1 MTATERLH
9 YFDSLKLNL
18 SARVVAHAAWNNAPS
33 VILDRTVFYPES
45 GGQMGDRGEIAGVPV
60 IDVQVDDDGLVHHV
74 LGGPLPAIG
83 DEVTGLVDRGRRRV
97 HMALHTGQHMLSRAL
112 EDVAH
117 APTVSS
123 RLGESGCTID
133 VDRDPI
139 DERLVA
145 RAEDL
150 VNSVV
155 DDDLD
160 VRAFFPEPGELAAL
174 PLRRAPKVTEN
185 IRVVMIG
192 DFDVSPCGGT
202 HCARTGQVGI
212 VRVLGVERYKGKAR
226 VLFSAGSRARRELWE
241 QADLMKALGRELT
254 CGPEG
259 VKNAIDKLRREAV
272 EAREALGRARARVA
286 EAVAGELLGRAEAL
300 GNTHIIAVLEDGATD
315 LLRAVAARITARP
328 GTVAILAGRAPE
340 GTHAMI
346 ARGEGAKL
354 DCGALLKTIAAAAGG
369 RGGGRPERAEG
380 RLPSS
385 IDWEASVA
393 AALACLASPSPSRA
407 SP

>member
-9 YFDSLKLNL
+9 YFDSLELNL
-18 SARVVAHAAWNNAPS
+18 SARVVAHGVWNSAPS

-45 GGQMGDRGEIAGVPV
+45 GGQMADRGAIAGVPV
-60 IDVQVDDDGLVHHV
+60 IDVQVDDDGRVHHV
-74 LGGPLPAIG
+74 MGGPLPAVG
-83 DEVTGLVDRGRRRV
+83 SEVTGVVDRSRRRV

-112 EDVAH
+112 EDVAG

-123 RLGESGCTID
+123 RLGETGCTID

-160 VRAFFPEPGELAAL
+160 VRAFFPEPGELASL
-174 PLRRAPKVTEN
+174 PLRRTPKVTEN

-202 HCARTGQVGI
+202 HCARTGQVGF

-226 VLFSAGSRARRELWE
+226 VMFSAGARARRELWE
-241 QADLMKALGRELT
+241 QADRMKALGRELT

-259 VKNAIDKLRREAV
+259 VKSAIDKLRREAI

-286 EAVAGELLGRAEAL
+286 EAVAAELLARAEAKGTAL
-300 GNTHIIAVLEDGATD
+300 VIAVIEDASAE

-328 GTVAILAGRAPE
+328 GGVAILAGRSPE
-340 GTHAMI
+340 GTHTMI
-346 ARGEGAKL
+346 ARGDGATL
-354 DCGALLKTIAAAAGG
+354 DCGALLKKIAASAGG

-380 RLPSS
+380 RLPST
-385 IDWEASVA
+385 IDWEALVA
-393 AALACLASPSPSRA
+393 AALASP
-407 SP
+407 